1 MINKIGILFVLCF
14 SIIFLCHAQ
23 DKKSTKR
30 MEEQVRIAK
39 EQQAALKHAQVK
51 ENEPNK
57 QPFTIPGS
65 VLVPLKI
72 TTRAGAIMT
81 QDDLPKGQPL
91 MLVLFNPMCDHCQK
105 VATTLQEH
113 IDVFKDI
120 TVVFLTGLNLINEVQ
135 NFITASGIIEGR
147 TIILGGTDMEL
158 SSKIFMSKG
167 IPQMML
173 YNKDHILQHTFFET
187 LNIDSTLHYLKK

>member
-1 MINKIGILFVLCF
+1 MINKIGVLVVFCF

-39 EQQAALKHAQVK
+39 EQEAASRHGQVK
-51 ENEPNK
+51 ETEPNK

-65 VLVPLKI
+65 ALVQLNL
-72 TTRAGAIMT
+72 TTPKGAMMT
-81 QDDLPKGQPL
+81 QNDLPKDQPL

-105 VATTLQEH
+105 VATTIQEH
-113 IDVFKDI
+113 IDLFKDI
-120 TVVFLTGLNLINEVQ
+120 TVVFLTGMNLISEIQ
-135 NFITASGIIEGR
+135 NFITASGIIECR
-147 TIILGGTDMEL
+147 TVIFGGTDMEL

-173 YNKDHILQHTFFET
+173 YNKDHILQRTFFET